1 MNVARR
7 FEIFF
12 NLWINSMNGSGN
24 GQWWC
29 PRVLKIQ
36 LLRKTEIVNKNAG
49 NESSNLRHTFD
60 NNKTISKKERKCRWQ
75 DIYSGLM
82 AYVDCSFVLVFF
94 VSFFCCRC
102 CSKKD
107 RNQNH
112 LLPLLAA
119 QWYSF
124 EGKLAMVLLPRQS
137 STLQREK
144 KSKALEEHPLH
155 YDILSTLQLFLLH
168 RTMNS
173 RWRASLMSIDW
184 WRKTIFWPYTR
195 RAEYIPGFVFYFL
208 MDSR

>member
-1 MNVARR
+1 
-7 FEIFF
+7 
-12 NLWINSMNGSGN
+12 
-24 GQWWC
+24 
-29 PRVLKIQ
+29 
-36 LLRKTEIVNKNAG
+36 
-49 NESSNLRHTFD
+49 
-60 NNKTISKKERKCRWQ
+60 
-75 DIYSGLM
+75 M

-144 KSKALEEHPLH
+144 KVESSRGAPTSLRYSFYIAVIFASQNNEQSMESFTDVHRLMAENHFLTLH
-155 YDILSTLQLFLLH
+155 QKNRIHTRICLLFL
-168 RTMNS
+168 N
-173 RWRASLMSIDW
+173 
-184 WRKTIFWPYTR
+184 
-195 RAEYIPGFVFYFL
+195 GF
-208 MDSR
+208 